1 MLLLRVRKELVAAAE
16 EDRLKEGEAEG
27 RLKEGEE
34 VAPLME
40 EEEFPLPQLRVETE
54 GWARALLEVLL

>member
-1 MLLLRVRKELVAAAE
+1 MAAAE

-40 EEEFPLPQLRVETE
+40 EEEEEEEEEVLPLP
-54 GWARALLEVLL
+54 

>member
-40 EEEFPLPQLRVETE
+40 EEEEEEEVLPLP
-54 GWARALLEVLL
+54 